1 MLQDVLTNEIMKMK
15 SYFVAAALGML
26 ALSACNGTDKSATTA
41 TAAADS
47 VKSEA
52 TIAQSKTEIFKG
64 MLPAADADGIEYTL
78 TLNYTDDNCGT
89 YNLVQVYQNK
99 DKSSFTDDGSFVI
112 DKKDDKSYLKLTD
125 SKNNSSVQ
133 YYLIDSPSK
142 ITLVGAD
149 MKPAATGLNYSLT
162 LQ

>member
-15 SYFVAAALGML
+15 SYLVAAALGML
-26 ALSACNGTDKSATTA
+26 ALSACNGTDKSANSA
-41 TAAADS
+41 TVAADT
-47 VKSEA
+47 VKCEA

-64 MLPAADADGIEYTL
+64 VLPAADADGIEYTL

-99 DKSSFTDDGSFVI
+99 DKSSFTDNGSFAI
-112 DKKDDKSYLKLTD
+112 ERKDDKSYLKLTD
-125 SKNNSSVQ
+125 SNANPSVQ

-149 MKPAATGLNYSLT
+149 LKPATSGLNYSLT